1 MTIDPRGERDARL
14 RHKPQANEGQ
24 LPVMTYDWKDMPL
37 TSENIWHAQMAGW
50 PRILTYDYVAD
61 SALKKR
67 LMSHKRYHSLTAA
80 GVVNLRGQWRDEYPF
95 ASTVENG
102 GSVFV
107 GHAPVDE
114 QIRQGILIRQFYAD
128 HEALLHSVRAA
139 TPFFFEVK
147 VINYPGANAFAA
159 SRPDRPKPVRSTPAS
174 QR

>member
-1 MTIDPRGERDARL
+1 MAIDPQGERDARL
-14 RHKPQANEGQ
+14 RNKPQADEGQ
-24 LPVMTYDWKDMPL
+24 LPVMVYDWKTMPL

-50 PRILTYDYVAD
+50 PRILTYDYIAD

-107 GHAPVDE
+107 GHAPADE
-114 QIRQGILIRQFYAD
+114 QIRQGIMIRQFYAD
-128 HEALLHSVRAA
+128 HEALLHSVRAG

-147 VINYPGANAFAA
+147 VINYPAA
-159 SRPDRPKPVRSTPAS
+159 PVR
-174 QR
+174 